1 MEKSIYRKLDWTIIT
16 CYLALVLFGWINI
29 YSSLYQE
36 GAVIFD
42 FSMEYGKQIIWIGT
56 SVVLALLILFAI
68 HPKIYTAFAWWLYAF
83 MAVLLVVVI
92 FVGANVKGSNSWLQI
107 GSMRVQ
113 PAEFSKITTSLA
125 LAHLMSSKFD
135 FSFKNK
141 SDALKAFAV
150 FLLPMSAIILEK
162 ETGTALVYL
171 GFLLMFYREGMSGWI
186 LIVGLSVIGI
196 FISTLVFSPYI
207 SILIVVGLVT
217 LFASLVTRKKWVV
230 AVVLPLIVLLG
241 FIPSLVSD
249 IGSMEKPAT
258 EIVSVEI
265 DRDNSA
271 DESATIVDD
280 DMVSTASESPGKF
293 AVALRKFFSR
303 FPAEIWL
310 VFALAP
316 FLLVLLIK
324 SVLKRQK
331 ILRNTILS
339 MIVGISLVFSVDF
352 IFDNVL
358 KDYQKGRI
366 EVLLGIKEDPMGDG
380 YNVHQSMIAIGSGG
394 FFGKGFLRGTQTRFD
409 FVPEQT
415 TDFIFCTIGEEWG
428 FVGSLAVLAIFLV
441 LLIRLINSAEKQ
453 RDRFIRIYGYCVASI
468 LFMHILINVGM
479 TVGLMPV
486 IGIPLPFVS
495 YGGSSLWGFT
505 ILIFIYVRLDLKR
518 WR

>member
-1 MEKSIYRKLDWTIIT
+1 VGRSIYRKLDWTIIT
-16 CYLALVLFGWINI
+16 CYIVLVLFGWINI

-36 GAVIFD
+36 GASIFD
-42 FSMEYGKQIIWIGT
+42 FSMEYGKQIIWIGS
-56 SVVLALLILFAI
+56 SVVLALLILFALP
-68 HPKIYTAFAWWLYAF
+68 PKIYIGFAWWLYAL
-83 MAVLLVVVI
+83 MAVLLVAVI
-92 FVGANVKGSNSWLQI
+92 FIGANIKGSHSWLQI

-141 SDALKAFAV
+141 SDALKAFLV
-150 FLLPMSAIILEK
+150 LLLPMITIILER

-171 GFLLMFYREGMSGWI
+171 GYLLMFYREGMSGWI
-186 LIVGLSVIGI
+186 LIFGLSVIGI
-196 FISTLVFSPYI
+196 FIMTLIFSPYL

-217 LFASLVTRKKWVV
+217 VLASLVARKKWVV
-230 AVVLPLIVLLG
+230 AVIVSIIVLLG
-241 FIPSLVSD
+241 FIPSLIS
-249 IGSMEKPAT
+249 GTASAEKPTT

-265 DRDNSA
+265 DAEDSVE
-271 DESATIVDD
+271 ESTSITDFEQ
-280 DMVSTASESPGKF
+280 VSSKSENPRAG
-293 AVALRKFFSR
+293 ALKIFFSK
-303 FPAEIWL
+303 FPVEIWL
-310 VFALAP
+310 VFLLAP
-316 FLLVLLIK
+316 FILGFLIHSLV
-324 SVLKRQK
+324 KRQT
-331 ILRNTILS
+331 ILRNAMIS
-339 MIVGISLVFSVDF
+339 MILGICLVFSVDF
-352 IFDNVL
+352 VFDKVL
-358 KDYQKGRI
+358 KDYQRGRI
-366 EVLLGIKEDPMGDG
+366 EVLLGMKEDPMGDG

-428 FVGSLAVLAIFLV
+428 FAGSLAVLAVFLV

-468 LFMHILINVGM
+468 LLMHILINIGM
-479 TVGLMPV
+479 TIGLMPV

-505 ILIFIYVRLDLKR
+505 ILLFIYVRLDLER

>member
-1 MEKSIYRKLDWTIIT
+1 M
-16 CYLALVLFGWINI
+16 LVLFGWINI

-36 GAVIFD
+36 GASIFD
-42 FSMEYGKQIIWIGT
+42 FSMEYGKQIIWIGS
-56 SVVLALLILFAI
+56 SVVLALLILFALP
-68 HPKIYTAFAWWLYAF
+68 PKIYIGFAWWLYAL
-83 MAVLLVVVI
+83 MAVLLVAVI
-92 FVGANVKGSNSWLQI
+92 FIGANIKGSHSWLQI

-141 SDALKAFAV
+141 SDALKAFLV
-150 FLLPMSAIILEK
+150 LLLPMLTIILER

-171 GFLLMFYREGMSGWI
+171 GYLLMFYREGMSGWI
-186 LIVGLSVIGI
+186 LILGLSVIGI
-196 FISTLVFSPYI
+196 FIMTLIFSPYI

-217 LFASLVTRKKWVV
+217 VLASLVARKKWVM
-230 AVVLPLIVLLG
+230 AVIVPIVVLLG
-241 FIPSLVSD
+241 FIPSLIS
-249 IGSMEKPAT
+249 GTASAEKPTT

-265 DRDNSA
+265 DAEDSVE
-271 DESATIVDD
+271 ESTSITDFEQ
-280 DMVSTASESPGKF
+280 VSSKNENPR
-293 AVALRKFFSR
+293 AVALKKFFSK
-303 FPAEIWL
+303 FPVEIWL
-310 VFALAP
+310 VFLLAP
-316 FLLVLLIK
+316 FILGFLFHSLV
-324 SVLKRQK
+324 KRQT
-331 ILRNTILS
+331 ILRNAMLS
-339 MIVGISLVFSVDF
+339 MILGICLVFSVDF
-352 IFDNVL
+352 VFDKVL
-358 KDYQKGRI
+358 KDHQRGRI
-366 EVLLGIKEDPMGDG
+366 EVLLGMKEDPMGDG

-428 FVGSLAVLAIFLV
+428 FAGSLAVLAVFLV

-468 LFMHILINVGM
+468 LLMHILINVGM
-479 TVGLMPV
+479 TIGLMPV

-505 ILIFIYVRLDLKR
+505 ILLFIYVRLDLER

>member
-1 MEKSIYRKLDWTIIT
+1 MGRSIYRKLDWTIIT
-16 CYLALVLFGWINI
+16 CYIVLVLFGWINI

-36 GAVIFD
+36 GASIFD
-42 FSMEYGKQIIWIGT
+42 FSMEYGKQIIWIGS
-56 SVVLALLILFAI
+56 SVVLALLILFALP
-68 HPKIYTAFAWWLYAF
+68 PKIYIGFAWWLYAL
-83 MAVLLVVVI
+83 MAVLLVAVI
-92 FVGANVKGSNSWLQI
+92 FIGANIKGSHSWLQI

-141 SDALKAFAV
+141 SDALKAFLV
-150 FLLPMSAIILEK
+150 LLLPMLTIILER

-171 GFLLMFYREGMSGWI
+171 GYLLMFYREGMSGWI
-186 LIVGLSVIGI
+186 LILGLSVIGI
-196 FISTLVFSPYI
+196 FIMTLIFSPYI

-217 LFASLVTRKKWVV
+217 VLASLVARKKWVM
-230 AVVLPLIVLLG
+230 AVIVPIVVLLG
-241 FIPSLVSD
+241 FIPSLIS
-249 IGSMEKPAT
+249 GTASAEKPTT

-265 DRDNSA
+265 DAEDSVE
-271 DESATIVDD
+271 ESTSITDFEQ
-280 DMVSTASESPGKF
+280 VSSKNENPR
-293 AVALRKFFSR
+293 AVALKKFFSK
-303 FPAEIWL
+303 FPVEIWL
-310 VFALAP
+310 VFLLAP
-316 FLLVLLIK
+316 FILGFLIHSLV
-324 SVLKRQK
+324 KRQT
-331 ILRNTILS
+331 ILRNAMLS
-339 MIVGISLVFSVDF
+339 MILGICLVFSVDF
-352 IFDNVL
+352 VFDKVL
-358 KDYQKGRI
+358 KDHQRGRI
-366 EVLLGIKEDPMGDG
+366 EVLLGMKEDPMGDG

-428 FVGSLAVLAIFLV
+428 FAGSLAVLAVFLV

-468 LFMHILINVGM
+468 LLMHILINVGM
-479 TVGLMPV
+479 TIGLMPV

-505 ILIFIYVRLDLKR
+505 ILLFIYVRLDLER

>member
-1 MEKSIYRKLDWTIIT
+1 VGRSIYRKLDWTIIT
-16 CYLALVLFGWINI
+16 CYIVLVLFGWINI

-36 GAVIFD
+36 GASIFD
-42 FSMEYGKQIIWIGT
+42 FSMEYGKQIIWIGS
-56 SVVLALLILFAI
+56 SVVLALLILFALP
-68 HPKIYTAFAWWLYAF
+68 PKIYIGFAWWLYAL
-83 MAVLLVVVI
+83 MAVLLVAVI
-92 FVGANVKGSNSWLQI
+92 FIGANIKGSHSWLQI

-141 SDALKAFAV
+141 SDALKAFLV
-150 FLLPMSAIILEK
+150 LLLPMITIILER

-171 GFLLMFYREGMSGWI
+171 GYLLMFYREGMSGWI
-186 LIVGLSVIGI
+186 LIFGLSVIGI
-196 FISTLVFSPYI
+196 FIMTLIFSPYL

-217 LFASLVTRKKWVV
+217 VLASLVARKKWVV
-230 AVVLPLIVLLG
+230 AVIVSIIVLLG
-241 FIPSLVSD
+241 FIPSLIS
-249 IGSMEKPAT
+249 GTASAEKPTT

-265 DRDNSA
+265 DAEDSVE
-271 DESATIVDD
+271 ESTSITDFEQ
-280 DMVSTASESPGKF
+280 VSSKSENPRAG
-293 AVALRKFFSR
+293 ALKIFFSK
-303 FPAEIWL
+303 FPVEIWL
-310 VFALAP
+310 VFLLAP
-316 FLLVLLIK
+316 FILGFLIHSLV
-324 SVLKRQK
+324 KRQT
-331 ILRNTILS
+331 ILRNAMIS
-339 MIVGISLVFSVDF
+339 MILGICLVFSVDF
-352 IFDNVL
+352 VFDKVL
-358 KDYQKGRI
+358 KDYQRGRI
-366 EVLLGIKEDPMGDG
+366 EVLLGMKEDPMGDG

-428 FVGSLAVLAIFLV
+428 FAGSLAVLAVFLV

-468 LFMHILINVGM
+468 LLMHILINVGM
-479 TVGLMPV
+479 TIGLMPV

-505 ILIFIYVRLDLKR
+505 ILLFIYVRLDLER

>member
-1 MEKSIYRKLDWTIIT
+1 M
-16 CYLALVLFGWINI
+16 
-29 YSSLYQE
+29 
-36 GAVIFD
+36 
-42 FSMEYGKQIIWIGT
+42 
-56 SVVLALLILFAI
+56 
-68 HPKIYTAFAWWLYAF
+68 
-83 MAVLLVVVI
+83 
-92 FVGANVKGSNSWLQI
+92 
-107 GSMRVQ
+107 
-113 PAEFSKITTSLA
+113 
-125 LAHLMSSKFD
+125 
-135 FSFKNK
+135 
-141 SDALKAFAV
+141 
-150 FLLPMSAIILEK
+150 
-162 ETGTALVYL
+162 
-171 GFLLMFYREGMSGWI
+171 
-186 LIVGLSVIGI
+186 
-196 FISTLVFSPYI
+196 
-207 SILIVVGLVT
+207 
-217 LFASLVTRKKWVV
+217 
-230 AVVLPLIVLLG
+230 LLG

-394 FFGKGFLRGTQTRFD
+394 FFGKGFFRGT
-409 FVPEQT
+409 
-415 TDFIFCTIGEEWG
+415 
-428 FVGSLAVLAIFLV
+428 
-441 LLIRLINSAEKQ
+441 
-453 RDRFIRIYGYCVASI
+453 
-468 LFMHILINVGM
+468 
-479 TVGLMPV
+479 
-486 IGIPLPFVS
+486 
-495 YGGSSLWGFT
+495 
-505 ILIFIYVRLDLKR
+505 RLD
-518 WR
+518 

>member
-1 MEKSIYRKLDWTIIT
+1 MGRSIYRKLDWTIIT
-16 CYLALVLFGWINI
+16 CYLVLVLFGWINI

-36 GAVIFD
+36 GATIFD
-42 FSMEYGKQIIWIGT
+42 FSMEYGKQIIWIGS
-56 SVVLALLILFAI
+56 SVVLALLILFALP
-68 HPKIYTAFAWWLYAF
+68 PKIYIGFAWWLYAL
-83 MAVLLVVVI
+83 MAVLLVAVI
-92 FVGANVKGSNSWLQI
+92 FIGTNVKGSHSWLQI

-141 SDALKAFAV
+141 SDALKAFLV
-150 FLLPMSAIILEK
+150 FLLPMLTIILER

-171 GFLLMFYREGMSGWI
+171 GFLLMFYREGMSGWT
-186 LIVGLSVIGI
+186 LIFGLSVIGI
-196 FISTLVFSPYI
+196 FIMTLIFSPYL

-217 LFASLVTRKKWVV
+217 VFASLVTRKRWVA
-230 AVVLPLIVLLG
+230 AVIVPIVVLLG
-241 FIPSLVSD
+241 FIPSFIGD
-249 IGSMEKPAT
+249 IGTTEKPAA
-258 EIVSVEI
+258 EIVSIEV
-265 DRDNSA
+265 DADDSVDNFASIA
-271 DESATIVDD
+271 DIESF
-280 DMVSTASESPGKF
+280 STKSESPSAF
-293 AVALRKFFSR
+293 SVALKKFFGR
-303 FPAEIWL
+303 FPMEIWL
-310 VFALAP
+310 VFLLAP
-316 FLLVLLIK
+316 FILGFLIH
-324 SVLKRQK
+324 SMVKRQK
-331 ILRNTILS
+331 ILRNAMLS
-339 MIVGISLVFSVDF
+339 MLLGICLVFSVDF
-352 IFDNVL
+352 VFDKVL
-358 KDYQKGRI
+358 KDYQRGRI
-366 EVLLGIKEDPMGDG
+366 EVLLGMKEDPMGDG

-428 FVGSLAVLAIFLV
+428 FVGSLAVLAVFMV

-453 RDRFIRIYGYCVASI
+453 RDRFIRIYSYCVASI
-468 LFMHILINVGM
+468 LLMHILINVGM

-505 ILIFIYVRLDLKR
+505 ILLFIYVRLDLER

>member
-1 MEKSIYRKLDWTIIT
+1 M
-16 CYLALVLFGWINI
+16 LVLFGWINI

-36 GAVIFD
+36 GASIFD
-42 FSMEYGKQIIWIGT
+42 FSMEYGKQIIWIGS
-56 SVVLALLILFAI
+56 SVVLALLILFALP
-68 HPKIYTAFAWWLYAF
+68 PKIYIGFAWWLYAL
-83 MAVLLVVVI
+83 MAVLLVAVI
-92 FVGANVKGSNSWLQI
+92 FIGANIKGSHSWLQI

-141 SDALKAFAV
+141 SDALKAFLV
-150 FLLPMSAIILEK
+150 LLLPMITIILER

-171 GFLLMFYREGMSGWI
+171 GYLLMFYREGMSGWI
-186 LIVGLSVIGI
+186 LIFGLSVIGI
-196 FISTLVFSPYI
+196 FIMTLIFSPYL

-217 LFASLVTRKKWVV
+217 VLASLVARKKWVV
-230 AVVLPLIVLLG
+230 AVIVSIIVLLG
-241 FIPSLVSD
+241 FIPSLIS
-249 IGSMEKPAT
+249 GTASAEKPTT

-265 DRDNSA
+265 DAEDSVE
-271 DESATIVDD
+271 ESTSITDFEQ
-280 DMVSTASESPGKF
+280 VSSKSENPRAG
-293 AVALRKFFSR
+293 ALKIFFSK
-303 FPAEIWL
+303 FPVEIWL
-310 VFALAP
+310 VFLLAP
-316 FLLVLLIK
+316 FILGFLIHSLV
-324 SVLKRQK
+324 KRQT
-331 ILRNTILS
+331 ILRNAMIS
-339 MIVGISLVFSVDF
+339 MILGICLVFSVDF
-352 IFDNVL
+352 VFDKVL
-358 KDYQKGRI
+358 KDYQRGRI
-366 EVLLGIKEDPMGDG
+366 EVLLGMKEDPMGDG

-428 FVGSLAVLAIFLV
+428 FAGSLAVLAVFLV

-468 LFMHILINVGM
+468 LLMHILINVGM
-479 TVGLMPV
+479 TIGLMPV

-505 ILIFIYVRLDLKR
+505 ILLFIYVRLDLER

>member
-1 MEKSIYRKLDWTIIT
+1 VGRSIYRKLDWTIIT
-16 CYLALVLFGWINI
+16 CYIVLVLFGWINI

-36 GAVIFD
+36 GASIFD
-42 FSMEYGKQIIWIGT
+42 FSMEYGKQIIWIGS
-56 SVVLALLILFAI
+56 SVVLALLILFALP
-68 HPKIYTAFAWWLYAF
+68 PKIYIGFAWWLYAL
-83 MAVLLVVVI
+83 MAVLLVAVI
-92 FVGANVKGSNSWLQI
+92 FIGANIKGSHSWLQI

-141 SDALKAFAV
+141 SDALKAFLV
-150 FLLPMSAIILEK
+150 LLLPMLTIILER

-171 GFLLMFYREGMSGWI
+171 GYLLMFYREGMSGWI
-186 LIVGLSVIGI
+186 LILGLSVIGI
-196 FISTLVFSPYI
+196 FIMTLIFSPYI

-217 LFASLVTRKKWVV
+217 VLASLVARKKWVM
-230 AVVLPLIVLLG
+230 AVIVPIVVLLG
-241 FIPSLVSD
+241 FIPSLIS
-249 IGSMEKPAT
+249 GTASAEKPTT

-265 DRDNSA
+265 DAEDSVE
-271 DESATIVDD
+271 ESTSITDFEQ
-280 DMVSTASESPGKF
+280 VSSKNENPR
-293 AVALRKFFSR
+293 AVALKKFFSK
-303 FPAEIWL
+303 FPVEIWL
-310 VFALAP
+310 VFLLAP
-316 FLLVLLIK
+316 FILGFLIHSLV
-324 SVLKRQK
+324 KRQT
-331 ILRNTILS
+331 ILRNAMLS
-339 MIVGISLVFSVDF
+339 MILGICLVFSVDF
-352 IFDNVL
+352 VFDKVL
-358 KDYQKGRI
+358 KDHQRGRI
-366 EVLLGIKEDPMGDG
+366 EVLLGMKEDPMGDG

-428 FVGSLAVLAIFLV
+428 FAGSLAVLAVFLV

-468 LFMHILINVGM
+468 LLMHILINVGM
-479 TVGLMPV
+479 TIGLMPV

-505 ILIFIYVRLDLKR
+505 ILLFIYVRLDLER

>member
-1 MEKSIYRKLDWTIIT
+1 M
-16 CYLALVLFGWINI
+16 LVLFGWINI

-36 GAVIFD
+36 GASIFD
-42 FSMEYGKQIIWIGT
+42 FSMEYGKQIIWIGS
-56 SVVLALLILFAI
+56 SVVLALLILFALP
-68 HPKIYTAFAWWLYAF
+68 PKIYIGFAWWLYAL
-83 MAVLLVVVI
+83 MAVLLVAVI
-92 FVGANVKGSNSWLQI
+92 FIGANIKGSHSWLQI

-141 SDALKAFAV
+141 SDALKAFLV
-150 FLLPMSAIILEK
+150 LLLPMLTIILER

-171 GFLLMFYREGMSGWI
+171 GYLLMFYREGMSGWI
-186 LIVGLSVIGI
+186 LILGLSVIGI
-196 FISTLVFSPYI
+196 FIMTLIFSPYI

-217 LFASLVTRKKWVV
+217 VLASLVARKKWVM
-230 AVVLPLIVLLG
+230 AVIVPIVVLLG
-241 FIPSLVSD
+241 FIPSLIS
-249 IGSMEKPAT
+249 GTASAEKPTT

-265 DRDNSA
+265 DAEDSVE
-271 DESATIVDD
+271 ESTSITDFEQ
-280 DMVSTASESPGKF
+280 VSSKNENPR
-293 AVALRKFFSR
+293 AVALKKFFSK
-303 FPAEIWL
+303 FPVEIWL
-310 VFALAP
+310 VFLLAP
-316 FLLVLLIK
+316 FILGFLIHSLV
-324 SVLKRQK
+324 KRQT
-331 ILRNTILS
+331 ILRNAMLS
-339 MIVGISLVFSVDF
+339 MILGICLVFSVDF
-352 IFDNVL
+352 VFDKVL
-358 KDYQKGRI
+358 KDHQRGRI
-366 EVLLGIKEDPMGDG
+366 EVLLGMKEDPMGDG

-428 FVGSLAVLAIFLV
+428 FAGSLAVLAVFLV

-468 LFMHILINVGM
+468 LLMHILINVGM
-479 TVGLMPV
+479 TIGLMPV

-505 ILIFIYVRLDLKR
+505 ILLFIYVRLDLER

>member
-1 MEKSIYRKLDWTIIT
+1 M
-16 CYLALVLFGWINI
+16 LVLFGWINI

-36 GAVIFD
+36 GASIFD
-42 FSMEYGKQIIWIGT
+42 FSMEYGKQIIWIGS
-56 SVVLALLILFAI
+56 SVVLALLILFALP
-68 HPKIYTAFAWWLYAF
+68 PKIYIGFAWWLYAL
-83 MAVLLVVVI
+83 MAVLLVAVI
-92 FVGANVKGSNSWLQI
+92 FIGANIKGSHSWLQI

-141 SDALKAFAV
+141 SDALKAFLV
-150 FLLPMSAIILEK
+150 LLLPMLTIILER

-171 GFLLMFYREGMSGWI
+171 VYLLMFYREGMSGWI
-186 LIVGLSVIGI
+186 LILGLSVIGI
-196 FISTLVFSPYI
+196 FIMTLIFSPYI

-217 LFASLVTRKKWVV
+217 VLASLVARKKWVM
-230 AVVLPLIVLLG
+230 AVIVPIVVLLG
-241 FIPSLVSD
+241 FIPSLIS
-249 IGSMEKPAT
+249 GTASAEKPTT

-265 DRDNSA
+265 DAEDSVE
-271 DESATIVDD
+271 ESTSITDFEQ
-280 DMVSTASESPGKF
+280 VSSKNENPR
-293 AVALRKFFSR
+293 AVALKKFFSK
-303 FPAEIWL
+303 FPVEIWL
-310 VFALAP
+310 VFLLAP
-316 FLLVLLIK
+316 FILGFLIHSLV
-324 SVLKRQK
+324 KRQT
-331 ILRNTILS
+331 ILRNAMLS
-339 MIVGISLVFSVDF
+339 MILGICLVFSVDF
-352 IFDNVL
+352 VFDKVL
-358 KDYQKGRI
+358 KDHQRGRI
-366 EVLLGIKEDPMGDG
+366 EVLLGMKEDPMGDG

-428 FVGSLAVLAIFLV
+428 FAGSLAVLAVFLV

-468 LFMHILINVGM
+468 LLMHILINVGM
-479 TVGLMPV
+479 TIGLMPV

-505 ILIFIYVRLDLKR
+505 ILLFIYVRLDLER

>member
-1 MEKSIYRKLDWTIIT
+1 MGRSIYRKLDWTIIT
-16 CYLALVLFGWINI
+16 CYIVLVLFGWINI

-36 GAVIFD
+36 GASIFD
-42 FSMEYGKQIIWIGT
+42 FSMEYGKQIIWIGS
-56 SVVLALLILFAI
+56 SVVLALLILFALP
-68 HPKIYTAFAWWLYAF
+68 PKIYIGFAWWLYAL
-83 MAVLLVVVI
+83 MAVLLVAVI
-92 FVGANVKGSNSWLQI
+92 FIGANIKGSHSWLQI

-141 SDALKAFAV
+141 SDALKAFLV
-150 FLLPMSAIILEK
+150 LLLPMITIILER

-171 GFLLMFYREGMSGWI
+171 GYLLMFYREGMSGWI
-186 LIVGLSVIGI
+186 LIFGLSVIGI
-196 FISTLVFSPYI
+196 FIMTLIFSPYL

-217 LFASLVTRKKWVV
+217 VLASLVARKKWVV
-230 AVVLPLIVLLG
+230 AVIVSIIVLLG
-241 FIPSLVSD
+241 FIPSLIS
-249 IGSMEKPAT
+249 GTASAEKPTT

-265 DRDNSA
+265 DAEDSVE
-271 DESATIVDD
+271 ESTSITDFEQ
-280 DMVSTASESPGKF
+280 VSSKSENPRAG
-293 AVALRKFFSR
+293 ALKIFFSK
-303 FPAEIWL
+303 FPVEIWL
-310 VFALAP
+310 VFLLAP
-316 FLLVLLIK
+316 FILGFLIHSLV
-324 SVLKRQK
+324 KRQT
-331 ILRNTILS
+331 ILRNAMIS
-339 MIVGISLVFSVDF
+339 MILGICLVFSVDF
-352 IFDNVL
+352 VFDKVL
-358 KDYQKGRI
+358 KDYQRGRI
-366 EVLLGIKEDPMGDG
+366 EVLLGMKEDPMGDG

-428 FVGSLAVLAIFLV
+428 FAGSLAVLAVFLV

-468 LFMHILINVGM
+468 LLMHILINVGM
-479 TVGLMPV
+479 TIGLMPV

-505 ILIFIYVRLDLKR
+505 ILLFIYVRLDLER

>member
-1 MEKSIYRKLDWTIIT
+1 VVGRSIYRKLDWTIIT
-16 CYLALVLFGWINI
+16 CYIVLVLFGWINI

-36 GAVIFD
+36 GASIFD
-42 FSMEYGKQIIWIGT
+42 FSMEYGKQIIWIGS
-56 SVVLALLILFAI
+56 SVVLALLILFALP
-68 HPKIYTAFAWWLYAF
+68 PKIYIGFAWWLYAL
-83 MAVLLVVVI
+83 MAVLLVAVI
-92 FVGANVKGSNSWLQI
+92 FIGANVKGSHSWLQI

-135 FSFKNK
+135 FNFKNK
-141 SDALKAFAV
+141 SDALKAFLV
-150 FLLPMSAIILEK
+150 LLLPMITIILER

-171 GFLLMFYREGMSGWI
+171 GYLLMFYREGMSGWI
-186 LIVGLSVIGI
+186 LILGLSVIGI
-196 FISTLVFSPYI
+196 FIMTLIFSPYI

-217 LFASLVTRKKWVV
+217 VLASLVARKKWVM
-230 AVVLPLIVLLG
+230 AVIVPIVVLLG
-241 FIPSLVSD
+241 FIPSLIS
-249 IGSMEKPAT
+249 GTASAEKPTT

-265 DRDNSA
+265 DAEDSVEESTSITDFEKVSA
-271 DESATIVDD
+271 KN
-280 DMVSTASESPGKF
+280 ESPRT
-293 AVALRKFFSR
+293 VALKIFFSK
-303 FPAEIWL
+303 FPVEIWL
-310 VFALAP
+310 VFLLAP
-316 FLLVLLIK
+316 FILGFLIHSLIK
-324 SVLKRQK
+324 RQT
-331 ILRNTILS
+331 ILRNAMLS
-339 MIVGISLVFSVDF
+339 MILGICLVFSVDF
-352 IFDNVL
+352 VFDKVL
-358 KDYQKGRI
+358 KDYQRGRI
-366 EVLLGIKEDPMGDG
+366 EVLLGMKEDPMGDG

-428 FVGSLAVLAIFLV
+428 FAGSLAVLAVFLV

-468 LFMHILINVGM
+468 LLMHILINVGM
-479 TVGLMPV
+479 TIGLMPV

-505 ILIFIYVRLDLKR
+505 ILLFIYVRLDLER

>member
-1 MEKSIYRKLDWTIIT
+1 M
-16 CYLALVLFGWINI
+16 LVLFGWMNI

-36 GAVIFD
+36 GAFIFD
-42 FSMEYGKQIIWIGT
+42 VSMEYGKQIIWIGS

-68 HPKIYTAFAWWLYAF
+68 PPKIYAAFSWWLYAL
-83 MAVLLVVVI
+83 MAVMLVAVI
-92 FVGANVKGSNSWLQI
+92 FIGANIKGSNSWLQI

-141 SDALKAFAV
+141 SDALKAFLV
-150 FLLPMSAIILEK
+150 LLLPMLTIILEK

-171 GFLLMFYREGMSGWI
+171 GFLLMFYREGMSGWL
-186 LIVGLSVIGI
+186 LIFGLSVIGI
-196 FISTLVFSPYI
+196 FITTLIFSPYI
-207 SILIVVGLVT
+207 SILIVVGLVSV
-217 LFASLVTRKKWVV
+217 FASFVTQKKWVA
-230 AVVLPLIVLLG
+230 AVIMPIVVLLG
-241 FIPSLVSD
+241 FVPSLISGMDRV
-249 IGSMEKPAT
+249 EKPAT

-265 DRDNSA
+265 DA
-271 DESATIVDD
+271 DDSVDELVAMED
-280 DMVSTASESPGKF
+280 SNVVPPEHESPSAF
-293 AVALRKFFSR
+293 AVALNKLFNR
-303 FPAEIWL
+303 FPIEIWL

-316 FLLVLLIK
+316 FILGFLIK
-324 SVLKRQK
+324 SLVTRQK
-331 ILRNTILS
+331 ILRNTMLS
-339 MIVGISLVFSVDF
+339 MILGICLVFSVDF
-352 IFDNVL
+352 IFDKVL

-428 FVGSLAVLAIFLV
+428 FAGSLAVLAVFMV

-468 LFMHILINVGM
+468 LLMHILINVGM

-505 ILIFIYVRLDLKR
+505 ILLFIYVRLDLER

>member
-1 MEKSIYRKLDWTIIT
+1 V
-16 CYLALVLFGWINI
+16 LVLFGWINI

-36 GAVIFD
+36 GASIFD
-42 FSMEYGKQIIWIGT
+42 FSMEYGKQIIWIGS
-56 SVVLALLILFAI
+56 SVVLALLILFALP
-68 HPKIYTAFAWWLYAF
+68 PKIYIGFAWWLYAL
-83 MAVLLVVVI
+83 MAVLLVAVI
-92 FVGANVKGSNSWLQI
+92 FIGANIKGSHSWLQI

-141 SDALKAFAV
+141 SDALKAFLV
-150 FLLPMSAIILEK
+150 LLLPMITIILER

-171 GFLLMFYREGMSGWI
+171 GYLLMFYREGMSGWI
-186 LIVGLSVIGI
+186 LIFGLSVIGI
-196 FISTLVFSPYI
+196 FIMTLIFSPYL

-217 LFASLVTRKKWVV
+217 VLASLVARKKWVV
-230 AVVLPLIVLLG
+230 AVIVSIIVLLG
-241 FIPSLVSD
+241 FIPSLIS
-249 IGSMEKPAT
+249 GTASAEKPTT

-265 DRDNSA
+265 DAEDSVE
-271 DESATIVDD
+271 ESTSITDFEQ
-280 DMVSTASESPGKF
+280 VSSKSENPRAG
-293 AVALRKFFSR
+293 ALKIFFSK
-303 FPAEIWL
+303 FPVEIWL
-310 VFALAP
+310 VFLLAP
-316 FLLVLLIK
+316 FILGFLIHSLV
-324 SVLKRQK
+324 KRQT
-331 ILRNTILS
+331 ILRNAMIS
-339 MIVGISLVFSVDF
+339 MILGICLVFSVDF
-352 IFDNVL
+352 VFDKVL
-358 KDYQKGRI
+358 KDYQRGRI
-366 EVLLGIKEDPMGDG
+366 EVLLGMKEDPMGDG

-428 FVGSLAVLAIFLV
+428 FAGSLAVLAVFLV

-468 LFMHILINVGM
+468 LLMHILINIGM
-479 TVGLMPV
+479 TIGLMPV

-505 ILIFIYVRLDLKR
+505 ILLFIYVRLDLER

>member
-1 MEKSIYRKLDWTIIT
+1 M
-16 CYLALVLFGWINI
+16 LVLFGWINI

-36 GAVIFD
+36 GASIFD
-42 FSMEYGKQIIWIGT
+42 FSMEYGKQIIWIGS
-56 SVVLALLILFAI
+56 SVVLALLILFALP
-68 HPKIYTAFAWWLYAF
+68 PKIYIGFAWWLYAL
-83 MAVLLVVVI
+83 MAVLLVAVI
-92 FVGANVKGSNSWLQI
+92 FIGANIKGSHSWLQI

-141 SDALKAFAV
+141 SDALKAFLV
-150 FLLPMSAIILEK
+150 LLLPMITIILER

-171 GFLLMFYREGMSGWI
+171 GYLLMFYREGMSGWI
-186 LIVGLSVIGI
+186 LIFGLSVIGI
-196 FISTLVFSPYI
+196 FIMTLIFSPYL

-217 LFASLVTRKKWVV
+217 VLASLVARKKWVV
-230 AVVLPLIVLLG
+230 AVIVSIIVLLG
-241 FIPSLVSD
+241 FIPSLIS
-249 IGSMEKPAT
+249 GTASAEKPTT

-265 DRDNSA
+265 DAEDSVE
-271 DESATIVDD
+271 ESTSITDFEQ
-280 DMVSTASESPGKF
+280 VSSKSENPRAG
-293 AVALRKFFSR
+293 ALKIFFSK
-303 FPAEIWL
+303 FPVEIWL
-310 VFALAP
+310 VFLLAP
-316 FLLVLLIK
+316 FILGFLIHSLV
-324 SVLKRQK
+324 KRQT
-331 ILRNTILS
+331 ILRNAMIS
-339 MIVGISLVFSVDF
+339 MILGICLVFSVDF
-352 IFDNVL
+352 VFDKVL
-358 KDYQKGRI
+358 KDYQRGRI
-366 EVLLGIKEDPMGDG
+366 EVLLGMKEDPMGDG

-428 FVGSLAVLAIFLV
+428 FAGSLAVLAVFLV

-468 LFMHILINVGM
+468 LLMHILINIGM
-479 TVGLMPV
+479 TIGLMPV

-505 ILIFIYVRLDLKR
+505 ILLFIYVRLDLER

>member
-1 MEKSIYRKLDWTIIT
+1 
-16 CYLALVLFGWINI
+16 
-29 YSSLYQE
+29 
-36 GAVIFD
+36 
-42 FSMEYGKQIIWIGT
+42 
-56 SVVLALLILFAI
+56 
-68 HPKIYTAFAWWLYAF
+68 

-505 ILIFIYVRLDLKR
+505 ILLFIYVRLDLER

>member
-1 MEKSIYRKLDWTIIT
+1 M
-16 CYLALVLFGWINI
+16 LVLFGWINI

-36 GAVIFD
+36 GASIFD
-42 FSMEYGKQIIWIGT
+42 FSMEYGKQIIWIGS
-56 SVVLALLILFAI
+56 SVVLALLILFALP
-68 HPKIYTAFAWWLYAF
+68 PKIYIGFAWWLYAL
-83 MAVLLVVVI
+83 MAVLLVAVI
-92 FVGANVKGSNSWLQI
+92 FIGANIKGSHSWLQI

-141 SDALKAFAV
+141 SDALKAFLV
-150 FLLPMSAIILEK
+150 LLLPMLTIILER

-171 GFLLMFYREGMSGWI
+171 GYLLMFYREGMSGWI
-186 LIVGLSVIGI
+186 LILGLSVIGI
-196 FISTLVFSPYI
+196 FIMTLIFSPYI

-217 LFASLVTRKKWVV
+217 VLASLVARKKWVM
-230 AVVLPLIVLLG
+230 AVIVPIVVLLG
-241 FIPSLVSD
+241 FIPSLIS
-249 IGSMEKPAT
+249 GTASAEKPTT

-265 DRDNSA
+265 DAEDSVE
-271 DESATIVDD
+271 ESTSITDFEQ
-280 DMVSTASESPGKF
+280 VSSKNENPR
-293 AVALRKFFSR
+293 AVALKKFFSK
-303 FPAEIWL
+303 FPVEIWL
-310 VFALAP
+310 VFLLAP
-316 FLLVLLIK
+316 FILGFLIHSLV
-324 SVLKRQK
+324 KRQT
-331 ILRNTILS
+331 ILRNAMLS
-339 MIVGISLVFSVDF
+339 MILGICLVFSVDF
-352 IFDNVL
+352 VFDKVL
-358 KDYQKGRI
+358 KDHQRGRI
-366 EVLLGIKEDPMGDG
+366 EVLLGMKEDPMGDG

-428 FVGSLAVLAIFLV
+428 FAGSLAVLAVFMV

-468 LFMHILINVGM
+468 LLMHILINVGM
-479 TVGLMPV
+479 TIGLMPV

-505 ILIFIYVRLDLKR
+505 ILLFIYVRLDLER

>member
-1 MEKSIYRKLDWTIIT
+1 M
-16 CYLALVLFGWINI
+16 LVLFGWINI

-36 GAVIFD
+36 GASIFD
-42 FSMEYGKQIIWIGT
+42 FSMEYGKQIIWIGS
-56 SVVLALLILFAI
+56 SVVLALLILFALP
-68 HPKIYTAFAWWLYAF
+68 PKIYIGFAWWLYAL
-83 MAVLLVVVI
+83 MAVLLVAVI
-92 FVGANVKGSNSWLQI
+92 FIGANIKGSHSWLQI

-141 SDALKAFAV
+141 SDALKAFLV
-150 FLLPMSAIILEK
+150 LLLPMLTIILER

-171 GFLLMFYREGMSGWI
+171 GYLLMFYREGMSGWI
-186 LIVGLSVIGI
+186 LILGLSVIGI
-196 FISTLVFSPYI
+196 FIMTLIFSPYI

-217 LFASLVTRKKWVV
+217 VLASLVARKKWVM
-230 AVVLPLIVLLG
+230 AVIVPIVVLLG
-241 FIPSLVSD
+241 FIPSLIS
-249 IGSMEKPAT
+249 GTASAEKPTT

-265 DRDNSA
+265 DAEDSLE
-271 DESATIVDD
+271 ESTSITDFEQ
-280 DMVSTASESPGKF
+280 VSSKNENPR
-293 AVALRKFFSR
+293 AVALKKFFSK
-303 FPAEIWL
+303 FPVEIWL
-310 VFALAP
+310 VFLLAP
-316 FLLVLLIK
+316 FILGFLIHSLV
-324 SVLKRQK
+324 KRQT
-331 ILRNTILS
+331 ILRNAMLS
-339 MIVGISLVFSVDF
+339 MILGICLVFSVDF
-352 IFDNVL
+352 VFDKVL
-358 KDYQKGRI
+358 KDHQRGRI
-366 EVLLGIKEDPMGDG
+366 EVLLGMKEDPMGDG

-428 FVGSLAVLAIFLV
+428 FAGSLAVLAVFLV

-468 LFMHILINVGM
+468 LLMHILINVGM
-479 TVGLMPV
+479 TIGLMPV

-505 ILIFIYVRLDLKR
+505 ILLFIYVRLDLER

>member
-1 MEKSIYRKLDWTIIT
+1 VGRSIYRKLDWTIIT
-16 CYLALVLFGWINI
+16 CYIVLVLFGWINI

-36 GAVIFD
+36 GASIFD
-42 FSMEYGKQIIWIGT
+42 FSMEYGKQIIWIGS
-56 SVVLALLILFAI
+56 SVVLALLILFALP
-68 HPKIYTAFAWWLYAF
+68 PKIYIGFAWWLYAL
-83 MAVLLVVVI
+83 MAVLLVAVI
-92 FVGANVKGSNSWLQI
+92 FIGANIKGSHSWLQI

-141 SDALKAFAV
+141 SDALKAFLV
-150 FLLPMSAIILEK
+150 LLLPMLTIILER

-171 GFLLMFYREGMSGWI
+171 GYLLMFYREGMSGWI
-186 LIVGLSVIGI
+186 LILGLSVIGI
-196 FISTLVFSPYI
+196 FIMTLIFSPYI

-217 LFASLVTRKKWVV
+217 VLASLVARKKWVM
-230 AVVLPLIVLLG
+230 AVIVPIVVLLG
-241 FIPSLVSD
+241 FIPSLIS
-249 IGSMEKPAT
+249 GTASAEKPTT

-265 DRDNSA
+265 DAEDSVE
-271 DESATIVDD
+271 ESTSITDFEQ
-280 DMVSTASESPGKF
+280 VSSKNENPR
-293 AVALRKFFSR
+293 AVALKKFFSK
-303 FPAEIWL
+303 FPVEIWL
-310 VFALAP
+310 VFLLAP
-316 FLLVLLIK
+316 FILGFLIHSLV
-324 SVLKRQK
+324 KRQT
-331 ILRNTILS
+331 ILRNAMLS
-339 MIVGISLVFSVDF
+339 MILGICLVFSVDF
-352 IFDNVL
+352 VFDKVL
-358 KDYQKGRI
+358 KDHQRGRI
-366 EVLLGIKEDPMGDG
+366 EVLLGMKEDPMGDG
-380 YNVHQSMIAIGSGG
+380 YNVHQSRIAIGSGG

-428 FVGSLAVLAIFLV
+428 FAGSLAVLAVFLV

-468 LFMHILINVGM
+468 LLMHILINVGM
-479 TVGLMPV
+479 TIGLMPV

-505 ILIFIYVRLDLKR
+505 ILLFIYVRLDLER

>member
-1 MEKSIYRKLDWTIIT
+1 
-16 CYLALVLFGWINI
+16 
-29 YSSLYQE
+29 
-36 GAVIFD
+36 
-42 FSMEYGKQIIWIGT
+42 
-56 SVVLALLILFAI
+56 
-68 HPKIYTAFAWWLYAF
+68 
-83 MAVLLVVVI
+83 
-92 FVGANVKGSNSWLQI
+92 
-107 GSMRVQ
+107 
-113 PAEFSKITTSLA
+113 
-125 LAHLMSSKFD
+125 
-135 FSFKNK
+135 
-141 SDALKAFAV
+141 
-150 FLLPMSAIILEK
+150 
-162 ETGTALVYL
+162 
-171 GFLLMFYREGMSGWI
+171 
-186 LIVGLSVIGI
+186 
-196 FISTLVFSPYI
+196 
-207 SILIVVGLVT
+207 
-217 LFASLVTRKKWVV
+217 
-230 AVVLPLIVLLG
+230 
-241 FIPSLVSD
+241 
-249 IGSMEKPAT
+249 MEKPAT

>member
-1 MEKSIYRKLDWTIIT
+1 V
-16 CYLALVLFGWINI
+16 LVFFGWMNI

-36 GAVIFD
+36 GAFIFD
-42 FSMEYGKQIIWIGT
+42 LSMEYGKQIIWIGS
-56 SVVLALLILFAI
+56 SVVLALLILFVLP
-68 HPKIYTAFAWWLYAF
+68 PKIYAAFAWWLYAL
-83 MAVLLVVVI
+83 MGVLLVAVI
-92 FVGANVKGSNSWLQI
+92 FIGANIKGSHSWLQI

-135 FSFKNK
+135 FSFKNR
-141 SDALKAFAV
+141 SDALKAFMV
-150 FLLPMSAIILEK
+150 LLIPMLTIILEK

-171 GFLLMFYREGMSGWI
+171 GFLFMFYREGMSGWI
-186 LIVGLSVIGI
+186 LIFGLSVIGI
-196 FISTLVFSPYI
+196 FIMTLVFSPYI

-217 LFASLVTRKKWVV
+217 IFASLVTRKKWVV
-230 AVVLPLIVLLG
+230 AVIIPLIVLLG
-241 FIPSLVSD
+241 FIPSLVSG
-249 IGSMEKPAT
+249 IGSVEKTAN
-258 EIVSVEI
+258 EIVAVEMDADGSVQEFAP
-265 DRDNSA
+265 SA
-271 DESATIVDD
+271 ESNMISAE
-280 DMVSTASESPGKF
+280 SESPSRS
-293 AVALRKFFSR
+293 AVALKKIFCR

-316 FLLVLLIK
+316 LILAFLIK
-324 SVLKRQK
+324 SLVKRQK
-331 ILRNTILS
+331 VLRNAMLS
-339 MIVGISLVFSVDF
+339 MLLGICLVFSVDF
-352 IFDNVL
+352 VFDKVL
-358 KDYQKGRI
+358 KDYQRGRI
-366 EVLLGIKEDPMGDG
+366 EVLLGMKEDPMGDG

-428 FVGSLAVLAIFLV
+428 FAGSLAILAVFLV

-468 LFMHILINVGM
+468 LLMHILINVGM
-479 TVGLMPV
+479 TIGLMPV

-505 ILIFIYVRLDLKR
+505 ILLFIYVRLDLER

>member
-1 MEKSIYRKLDWTIIT
+1 M
-16 CYLALVLFGWINI
+16 LVLFGWINI

-36 GAVIFD
+36 GASIFD
-42 FSMEYGKQIIWIGT
+42 FSMEYGKQIIWIGS
-56 SVVLALLILFAI
+56 SVVLALLILFALP
-68 HPKIYTAFAWWLYAF
+68 PKIYIGFAWWLYAL
-83 MAVLLVVVI
+83 MAVLLVAVI
-92 FVGANVKGSNSWLQI
+92 FIGANIKGSHSWLQI

-141 SDALKAFAV
+141 SDALKAFLV
-150 FLLPMSAIILEK
+150 LLLPMITIILER

-171 GFLLMFYREGMSGWI
+171 GYLLMFYREGMSGWI
-186 LIVGLSVIGI
+186 LIFGLSVIGI
-196 FISTLVFSPYI
+196 FIMTLIFSPYL

-217 LFASLVTRKKWVV
+217 VLASLVARKKWVV
-230 AVVLPLIVLLG
+230 AVIVSIIVLLG
-241 FIPSLVSD
+241 FIPSLIS
-249 IGSMEKPAT
+249 GTASGEKPTT

-265 DRDNSA
+265 DAEDSVE
-271 DESATIVDD
+271 ESTSITDFEQ
-280 DMVSTASESPGKF
+280 VSSKSENPRAG
-293 AVALRKFFSR
+293 ALKIFFSK
-303 FPAEIWL
+303 FPVEIWL
-310 VFALAP
+310 VFLLAP
-316 FLLVLLIK
+316 FILGFLIHSLV
-324 SVLKRQK
+324 KRQT
-331 ILRNTILS
+331 ILRNAMIS
-339 MIVGISLVFSVDF
+339 MILGICLVFSVDF
-352 IFDNVL
+352 VFDKVL
-358 KDYQKGRI
+358 KDYQRGRI
-366 EVLLGIKEDPMGDG
+366 EVLLGMKEDPMGDG

-428 FVGSLAVLAIFLV
+428 FAGSLAVLAVFLV

-468 LFMHILINVGM
+468 LLMHILINIGM
-479 TVGLMPV
+479 TIGLMPV

-505 ILIFIYVRLDLKR
+505 ILLFIYVRLDLER